1 MDIYENKS
9 TISYFGLDV
18 QPTAKA
24 QNNVA
29 QQDKRVYVDDNRIKL
44 DNSMTSRTL
53 WVKENPKHDAGR
65 INLNFELNGP
75 RKPLTTDPLHS
86 YPTGFSDIVKAL
98 GKLVPVRKVIDP
110 QVDNAPTMHA
120 QKI

>member
-1 MDIYENKS
+1 MDIYDNKAS
-9 TISYFGLDV
+9 ISYFGLDV
-18 QPTAKA
+18 RPTTKA

-53 WVKENPKHDAGR
+53 WVKENKSDSGR
-65 INLNFELNGP
+65 INLNFELSGQ
-75 RKPLTTDPLHS
+75 RKPFVTDPLHS
-86 YPTGFSDIVKAL
+86 YPTGFDNIVKAL